1 MSNIIDVYCVYHCS
15 QEIKNH
21 TEETKEM
28 TSKKAYINRKRYYLL
43 QTSKSVFQVKGLDL

>member
-1 MSNIIDVYCVYHCS
+1 MSNIIDVYCVYRCS

-28 TSKKAYINRKRYYLL
+28 TSKKAYINRKR
-43 QTSKSVFQVKGLDL
+43 